1 MHAIALKSNF
11 AVDNTPLNLCF
22 RIISLRRLVEMLET
36 KDLWMLANMWY
47 NQMRRRKVLIG
58 CLQNLLMK

>member
-11 AVDNTPLNLCF
+11 AVDNTQLNLCF
-22 RIISLRRLVEMLET
+22 GIISLRRLVEMLET